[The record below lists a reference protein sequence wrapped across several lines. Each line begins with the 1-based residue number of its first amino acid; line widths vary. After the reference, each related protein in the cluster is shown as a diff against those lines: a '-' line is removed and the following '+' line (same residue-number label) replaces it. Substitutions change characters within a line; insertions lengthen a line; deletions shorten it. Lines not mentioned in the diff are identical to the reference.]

1 MTTRLALA
9 QIDPVLGDIAKN
21 VETHAAFAER
31 ARAQGAKLAVF
42 PELSLTGYSVKDM
55 HWELCFRPSSP
66 PSSLAPLLDL
76 SKGISLLVGG
86 ISEGE
91 DYGIYNSAFLIEGG
105 TMRTVHRKIYP
116 PTYGMFEELRY
127 FSAGRSVQAIDTSV
141 GRIGVLICEDLWHL
155 SLPYLLAADG
165 ATTII
170 TLVASPTRVA
180 GPGAIP
186 AIATANG
193 ENHRALARLLSVFL
207 VFCNRVGIEDGVS
220 FWGGSEIVSPDGE
233 NEVAAKLFD
242 QDLVVG
248 DIDDDDVR
256 RARRFSRHF
265 LDEDLR
271 LVESELRR
279 ILRQQDPARGNPH
292 R

>member
-9 QIDPVLGDIAKN
+9 QIDPVLGDMAKN
-21 VETHAAFAER
+21 VEQHVACAER
-31 ARAQGAKLAVF
+31 ARDGGAKLVVF

-55 HWELCFRPSSP
+55 HWELSFRPSSP
-66 PSSLAPLLDL
+66 PASLAPLLEI

-86 ISEGE
+86 IAEGD

-105 TMRTVHRKIYP
+105 TITTVHHKMYP

-127 FSAGRSVQAIDTSV
+127 FSAGKSVRAFDSSI

-165 ATTII
+165 ATTLI
-170 TLVASPTRVA
+170 TLVASPTRIA

-186 AIATANG
+186 PIAVANG
-193 ENHRALARLLSVFL
+193 ENHRALARLLSVFI

-233 NEVAAKLFD
+233 CEIAAKLFD
-242 QDLVVG
+242 QDLVIG
-248 DIDDDDVR
+248 EIDEDDVR

-265 LDEDLR
+265 LDEDFR
-271 LVESELRR
+271 TVESELRR
-279 ILRQQDPARGNPH
+279 ILARRAP

>member
-21 VETHAAFAER
+21 VETHVEFAER
-31 ARAQGAKLAVF
+31 ARANGANLVVF
-42 PELSLTGYSVKDM
+42 PELSLTGYTVKDM

-66 PSSLAPLLDL
+66 PASLGPLLEV

-86 ISEGE
+86 IAEGD

-105 TMRTVHRKIYP
+105 ALRVVHQKMYP

-127 FSAGRSVQAIDTSV
+127 FSPGKSVRAFDCAI

-165 ATTII
+165 ATSVI
-170 TLVASPTRVA
+170 TLVASPTRVT
-180 GPGAIP
+180 GPGTVP
-186 AIATANG
+186 SIATANS

-220 FWGGSEIVSPDGE
+220 FWGGSEIVSPDGDVE
-233 NEVAAKLFD
+233 TAAKLFD
-242 QDLVVG
+242 QDLVIG
-248 DIDDDDVR
+248 EINDDDVR

-265 LDEDLR
+265 LDEDFR

-279 ILRQQDPARGNPH
+279 ILH
-292 R
+292 RHEPR